1 MLSPQVTLTLSN
13 RPRPPAF
20 SNMTK
25 QEFLAA
31 VATTKEH
38 IDAGDVFQLVLSQRF
53 ERRTPADPFE
63 VYRSERLG
71 SISYAVA
78 WCCCEDCWKDAW
90 IGVVPLLSC
99 SWIVSVAVPLC
110 VTQSMRAL

>member
-1 MLSPQVTLTLSN
+1 MLCGAPACAPCAVRPSCVCIQGVSASVLSLQVTLTLSN

-20 SNMTK
+20 SNMTR
-25 QEFLAA
+25 QDFLAA
-31 VATTKEH
+31 VAATKEH

-63 VYRSERLG
+63 VYRSVRSG

-78 WCCCEDCWKDAW
+78 WCC
-90 IGVVPLLSC
+90 
-99 SWIVSVAVPLC
+99 
-110 VTQSMRAL
+110 

>member
-1 MLSPQVTLTLSN
+1 MLFRACLQGIRHPKLCAVQSACQWHLRCAAQMCLLNASMLSPQVTLTLSN

-25 QEFLAA
+25 QDFLAA
-31 VATTKEH
+31 VAATKEH

-63 VYRSERLG
+63 VYRSVRLG
-71 SISYAVA
+71 SVSYAVA
-78 WCCCEDCWKDAW
+78 
-90 IGVVPLLSC
+90 
-99 SWIVSVAVPLC
+99 
-110 VTQSMRAL
+110 

>member
-1 MLSPQVTLTLSN
+1 MCCAERPPVAPEPCSPDVRACKVSAPSMLSPQVTLTLSN

-25 QEFLAA
+25 QSFLAA
-31 VATTKEH
+31 VAATKEH

-63 VYRSERLG
+63 VYRSVCAG
-71 SISYAVA
+71 S
-78 WCCCEDCWKDAW
+78 
-90 IGVVPLLSC
+90 
-99 SWIVSVAVPLC
+99 
-110 VTQSMRAL
+110 